1 MKVSVLGA
9 GPAGSTAALYLAQAG
24 VDVEI
29 IDKVSFPREKSC
41 AGGLFN
47 PPLYVGRFPHITE
60 IDGKNIF
67 RVRFSCGRHSMDF
80 TSRKPLMKTLLRKD
94 LDWFL
99 LQKAVQAGA
108 QFSIRKKP
116 EGEMLIDATGAKGA
130 LRYRRAGICMEYDFK
145 TEQDIDTAHVHFNF
159 GGIRGYA
166 WMFPKKGHVNV
177 GVGAYLPQRDIRTVY
192 RKYLEY
198 LSKNDMFN
206 SNTMKY
212 RSKFIPF
219 APVRPVYSIRTI
231 LAGDAAG
238 FVNTSTGEG
247 IFFAMLSGKL
257 AAQTLIDGRDFSWY
271 EKRCRQE
278 FGWYLKPIH
287 FIQNERVLRAVMERA
302 IAACRRDD
310 RFKKMIAEN
319 FFRLDRHI
327 LAPRFLKNMVL

>member
-1 MKVSVLGA
+1 MTVSVLGA

-24 VDVEI
+24 IDVEI

-47 PPLYVGRFPHITE
+47 PQLYENRFPYISE
-60 IDGKNIF
+60 IDSKNIF
-67 RVRFSCGRHSMDF
+67 RAQFSCGRHSMVF

-108 QFSIRKKP
+108 QFFTGKKP
-116 EGEMLIDATGAKGA
+116 EGEILIDATGVKSA

-145 TEQDIDTAHVHFNF
+145 TEQEIDTAHVHFNF

-166 WMFPKKGHVNV
+166 WMFPKKGYVNT
-177 GVGAYLPQRDIRTVY
+177 GVGAYLPQRDIRAVY
-192 RKYLEY
+192 RQYLEY
-198 LSKNDMFN
+198 LAKNNIFN
-206 SNTMKY
+206 ASTIKY
-212 RSKFIPF
+212 RSKIIPF
-219 APVRPVYSIRTI
+219 ASVHPVYSAHTI

-247 IFFAMLSGKL
+247 IFFAMLSGNL
-257 AAQTLIDGRDFSWY
+257 AAQTLIEGRDFSWY
-271 EKRCRQE
+271 QKRCGQE
-278 FGWYLKPIH
+278 FGRYLKPTR
-287 FIQNERVLRAVMERA
+287 FIQNERLLRAVLERA
-302 IAACRRDD
+302 IASCRSDD
-310 RFKKMIAEN
+310 RFKKMITEN

-327 LAPRFLKNMVL
+327 LAFRFLKNMVL